1 MLSLVACACK
11 LPPLLGAS
19 SWESRARA
27 GETSGTGIRWPH
39 CYSERMR
46 DSERG
51 ELWQFGD
58 YDHQRLEAKKSS
70 LNPDGYLRAK
80 TLIHSQAD
88 DSLVSTGTY
97 CLRHSLEMITTQEC
111 KETTRAYFV
120 LSAQAVSKS

>member
-19 SWESRARA
+19 SWQSRARA
-27 GETSGTGIRWPH
+27 GEISGTGIRWPH

-58 YDHQRLEAKKSS
+58 YDHQRLEAKKVKLKSGGLS
-70 LNPDGYLRAK
+70 PFQDF
-80 TLIHSQAD
+80 D
-88 DSLVSTGTY
+88 
-97 CLRHSLEMITTQEC
+97 
-111 KETTRAYFV
+111 TRAPIRK
-120 LSAQAVSKS
+120 LIAIKL

>member
-58 YDHQRLEAKKSS
+58 YDHQRFEAKKSS

-80 TLIHSQAD
+80 TLILEPRKLTTLLFQRKPIVYDMSTTLTED
-88 DSLVSTGTY
+88 DNY
-97 CLRHSLEMITTQEC
+97 
-111 KETTRAYFV
+111 
-120 LSAQAVSKS
+120 